1 MQLIDSEGAGINI
14 NVDALQTAPNNPGWY
29 NPVDHYPRR
38 TFHMRA
44 SSLNALPVVLAA
56 LLATAVPASAEDGV
70 SADKIVFGQATA
82 LEGPASALGQ
92 GMKMGLEAAFAEVN
106 KAGGVKGRK
115 LELKSVDD
123 GYEPTKSIEAVKK
136 LLEEDKVFAIAGAV
150 GTPTAAATQP
160 IATAAG
166 APFIGA
172 FTGAEFLREPYKP
185 LVLNIRASYFQETE
199 AMVEHLTKD
208 LGASKIAI
216 MYQDDAF
223 GQAGLAGVKKAL
235 DKRQMQLAGEGTFER
250 NTVAVKTALLAIKKA
265 EPHAVIMISP
275 YKPAAEFIKLAKQIK
290 LDVTFVNISFVGSD
304 ALAKEL
310 GPVGAGV
317 VITQVVPFPK
327 DAAIPVVGRYQAS
340 LKASAPDAQPGF
352 VSLEGYLVGR
362 AIIAALEKVSGDLTR
377 QALIEAVQKAGTL
390 DLDGFKL
397 GYSPT
402 NNRGSDQ
409 VFLTVI
415 QPDGSFKAVDRLE
428 KSGT

>member
-1 MQLIDSEGAGINI
+1 MRTSPLT
-14 NVDALQTAPNNPGWY
+14 AL
-29 NPVDHYPRR
+29 
-38 TFHMRA
+38 
-44 SSLNALPVVLAA
+44 LVVIAA
-56 LLATAVPASAEDGV
+56 LLATGISAFAEDGV
-70 SADKIVFGQATA
+70 FADKVVFGQATA

-92 GMKMGLEAAFAEVN
+92 GMKLGLEAAFAEIN

-123 GYEPTKSIEAVKK
+123 GYEPGKSIEVVKK
-136 LLEEDKVFAIAGAV
+136 LLEEDKVFAVAGAV

-185 LVLNIRASYFQETE
+185 LVMNIRASYFQETE

-208 LGASKIAI
+208 IGASKIAI

-235 DKRQMQLAGEGTFER
+235 DKRQMQLVGEGTFER
-250 NTVAVKTALLAIKKA
+250 NTIAVKAALLAIKKA
-265 EPHAVIMISP
+265 QPDAVIMISP

-290 LDVTFVNISFVGSD
+290 LDATFVNISFVGSN

-310 GPVGAGV
+310 GPAGAGV
-317 VITQVVPFPK
+317 VITQVVPFPN
-327 DAAIPVVGRYQAS
+327 DAAIPVVARYQAA
-340 LKASAPDAQPGF
+340 LKASAPDVQPGF

-377 QALIEAVQKAGTL
+377 QAVVEAVQKAGTF
-390 DLDGFKL
+390 DLGGFKL
-397 GYSPT
+397 AYSPSS
-402 NNRGSDQ
+402 NRGSDQ

-415 QPDGSFKAVDRLE
+415 QADGNLKAVDHLE

>member
-1 MQLIDSEGAGINI
+1 MA
-14 NVDALQTAPNNPGWY
+14 V
-29 NPVDHYPRR
+29 
-38 TFHMRA
+38 
-44 SSLNALPVVLAA
+44 
-56 LLATAVPASAEDGV
+56 LLAIAIPASAENGV
-70 SADKIVFGQATA
+70 SADKIVFGQAAA
-82 LEGPASALGQ
+82 LDGPASALGQ
-92 GMKMGLEAAFAEVN
+92 GMKIGLEAAFAEIN

-136 LLEEDKVFAIAGAV
+136 LLEEDKVFALVGAV
-150 GTPTAAATQP
+150 GTPTSAATQP

-172 FTGAEFLREPYKP
+172 FTGAEFLREPHKP
-185 LVLNIRASYFQETE
+185 LVMNIRASYFQETE

-208 LGASKIAI
+208 LGATKIAI

-250 NTVAVKTALLAIKKA
+250 NTVAVKAALLSIKKA
-265 EPHAVIMISP
+265 EPQAVIMISP

-290 LDVTFVNISFVGSD
+290 LDATFVNISFVGSD

-310 GPVGAGV
+310 GAAGAGV

-327 DAAIPVVGRYQAS
+327 DAAIPVVGRYHAS

-362 AIIAALEKVSGDLTR
+362 AIVAALEKVDGEPTR
-377 QALIEAVQKAGTL
+377 QAMVDAVQKAGSL
-390 DLDGFKL
+390 DLGGFKL
-397 GYSPT
+397 SYSPT
-402 NNRGSDQ
+402 SNRGSNQ

-428 KSGT
+428 KSGS

>member
-1 MQLIDSEGAGINI
+1 
-14 NVDALQTAPNNPGWY
+14 
-29 NPVDHYPRR
+29 
-38 TFHMRA
+38 MRA
-44 SSLNALPVVLAA
+44 SPRNALLVAIAA
-56 LLATAVPASAEDGV
+56 LLATGVSAFAEDGV
-70 SADKIVFGQATA
+70 SADKVVFGQATA

-92 GMKMGLEAAFAEVN
+92 GMKLGLEAAFTEIN

-123 GYEPTKSIEAVKK
+123 GYEPSKSIEVVKK
-136 LLEEDKVFAIAGAV
+136 LLEEDKVFALAGAV

-185 LVLNIRASYFQETE
+185 LVMNIRASYFQETE

-208 LGASKIAI
+208 IGASKIAI

-250 NTVAVKTALLAIKKA
+250 NTLAVKAALLAIKKA
-265 EPHAVIMISP
+265 QPDAVIMISP
-275 YKPAAEFIKLAKQIK
+275 YKPAAEFIKLARQIK
-290 LDVTFVNISFVGSD
+290 LDATFVNISFVGSN

-310 GPVGAGV
+310 GPAGAGV
-317 VITQVVPFPK
+317 VITQVVPFPN
-327 DAAIPVVGRYQAS
+327 DASIPVVGRYQAA

-377 QALIEAVQKAGTL
+377 QAVVEAVQKAGTI
-390 DLDGFKL
+390 DLGGFKL
-397 GYSPT
+397 AYSPSS
-402 NNRGSDQ
+402 NRGSAQ
-409 VFLTVI
+409 VLLTVI
-415 QPDGSFKAVDRLE
+415 QADGSLKAVDHLE

>member
-1 MQLIDSEGAGINI
+1 
-14 NVDALQTAPNNPGWY
+14 
-29 NPVDHYPRR
+29 
-38 TFHMRA
+38 MRP
-44 SSLNALPVVLAA
+44 SSLNAMPVALAA
-56 LLATAVPASAEDGV
+56 LLATAFPASAEDGV

-92 GMKMGLEAAFAEVN
+92 GMKMGLEAAFAEIN

-136 LLEEDKVFAIAGAV
+136 LLEEDKVLAIAGAV
-150 GTPTAAATQP
+150 GTPTSAATQP

-185 LVLNIRASYFQETE
+185 LVMNIRASYFQETE

-223 GQAGLAGVKKAL
+223 GQAGLAGVRKAL
-235 DKRQMQLAGEGTFER
+235 EKRQMQLAGEGTFER
-250 NTVAVKTALLAIKKA
+250 NTVAVKAALLAIKKA
-265 EPHAVIMISP
+265 EPQAVIMISP

-290 LDVTFVNISFVGSD
+290 LDATFVNISFVGSD

-310 GPVGAGV
+310 GPAGAGV

-362 AIIAALEKVSGDLTR
+362 AIIAALEKVNGEPTR
-377 QALIEAVQKAGTL
+377 KALIEAVQKAGTF
-390 DLDGFKL
+390 DLGGFKL
-397 GYSPT
+397 AYSDSS
-402 NNRGSDQ
+402 NRGSDH

-415 QPDGSFKAVDRLE
+415 QADGSFKAVDHLE
-428 KSGT
+428 KPGT

>member
-1 MQLIDSEGAGINI
+1 
-14 NVDALQTAPNNPGWY
+14 
-29 NPVDHYPRR
+29 
-38 TFHMRA
+38 MRA
-44 SSLNALPVVLAA
+44 SSFNALPVLFAVLAA
-56 LLATAVPASAEDGV
+56 TGVPAFAENGV
-70 SADKIVFGQATA
+70 TADKIVFGQATA

-92 GMKMGLEAAFAEVN
+92 NMKMGLEAAFAEIN

-136 LLEEDKVFAIAGAV
+136 LLDDDKVFAIAGAV
-150 GTPTAAATQP
+150 GTPTSAATQP
-160 IATAAG
+160 IAAAAG

-172 FTGAEFLREPYKP
+172 FTGAEMLREPYKA
-185 LVLNIRASYFQETE
+185 LVMNIRASYFQETE
-199 AMVEHLTKD
+199 AMVEHLIKD

-250 NTVAVKTALLAIKKA
+250 NTVAVKNALLAIRKA
-265 EPHAVIMISP
+265 EPQAVIMISP
-275 YKPAAEFIKLAKQIK
+275 YKPAAEFIKLARQIK
-290 LDVTFVNISFVGSD
+290 LDATFVNISFVGSD

-310 GPVGAGV
+310 GTAGAGV
-317 VITQVVPFPK
+317 VVTQVVPFPR
-327 DAAIPVVGRYQAS
+327 DAGIPVVARYHAA

-362 AIIAALEKVSGDLTR
+362 AIASALEKVNGDLTR
-377 QALIEAVQKAGTL
+377 ASLAEAVQKAGTI
-390 DLDGFKL
+390 DLGGFKL
-397 GYSPT
+397 SYSPT
-402 NNRGSDQ
+402 SNRGSDQ

-415 QPDGSFKAVDRLE
+415 QPDGTFKAVDRLE
-428 KSGT
+428 KTGS

>member
-1 MQLIDSEGAGINI
+1 
-14 NVDALQTAPNNPGWY
+14 
-29 NPVDHYPRR
+29 
-38 TFHMRA
+38 MRA
-44 SSLNALPVVLAA
+44 SPRNALPVVIAA
-56 LLATAVPASAEDGV
+56 LLAAGVSAFAEDGV
-70 SADKIVFGQATA
+70 SADKVVFGQATA

-92 GMKMGLEAAFAEVN
+92 GMKIGLEAAFIEIN

-123 GYEPTKSIEAVKK
+123 GYEPSKSIEVVKK
-136 LLEEDKVFAIAGAV
+136 LLEEDKVFAVAGAV

-160 IATAAG
+160 IAAAAG

-185 LVLNIRASYFQETE
+185 LVMNIRASYFQETE

-208 LGASKIAI
+208 IGASKIAI

-250 NTVAVKTALLAIKKA
+250 NTLAVKAALLAVKKA
-265 EPHAVIMISP
+265 QPDAVIMISP
-275 YKPAAEFIKLAKQIK
+275 YKPAAEFIKLARQIK
-290 LDVTFVNISFVGSD
+290 FDATFVNISFVGSN

-310 GPVGAGV
+310 GPAGAGV
-317 VITQVVPFPK
+317 VITQVVPFPN
-327 DAAIPVVGRYQAS
+327 DAAIPVVGRYQAA
-340 LKASAPDAQPGF
+340 LKASAPDVQPGF

-377 QALIEAVQKAGTL
+377 QAMVEAVQKAGSF
-390 DLDGFKL
+390 DLGGFKL
-397 GYSPT
+397 AYSASS
-402 NNRGSDQ
+402 NRGSDQ

-415 QPDGSFKAVDRLE
+415 QADGSLKAVDHLE

>member
-1 MQLIDSEGAGINI
+1 MQ
-14 NVDALQTAPNNPGWY
+14 
-29 NPVDHYPRR
+29 
-38 TFHMRA
+38 A
-44 SSLNALPVVLAA
+44 SPLNRLTLALAA
-56 LLATAVPASAEDGV
+56 VVAIAVPASAENGV

-115 LELKSVDD
+115 IELKSMDD

-136 LLEEDKVFAIAGAV
+136 LLDDDKVFAIAGPV
-150 GTPTAAATQP
+150 GTPTSAATQP

-172 FTGAEFLREPYKP
+172 FTGAEFLREPHKP
-185 LVLNIRASYFQETE
+185 LVMNIRASYFQETE

-235 DKRQMQLAGEGTFER
+235 EKRQMQLAGEGTFER
-250 NTVAVKTALLAIKKA
+250 NTVAVKAALLAIKKA
-265 EPHAVIMISP
+265 EPQAVIMISP

-290 LDVTFVNISFVGSD
+290 FEPTFVNISFVGSD

-310 GPVGAGV
+310 GAAGAGV

-327 DAAIPVVGRYQAS
+327 DAAIPVVGRYHAA

-362 AIIAALEKVSGDLTR
+362 AIIAALEKVNGEPTR
-377 QALIEAVQKAGTL
+377 QALVDAVQNTGSF
-390 DLDGFKL
+390 DLGGFKL
-397 GYSPT
+397 SYSASS
-402 NNRGSDQ
+402 NRGSNQ

>member
-1 MQLIDSEGAGINI
+1 
-14 NVDALQTAPNNPGWY
+14 
-29 NPVDHYPRR
+29 
-38 TFHMRA
+38 MRA
-44 SSLNALPVVLAA
+44 SSLNALPVVLAT
-56 LLATAVPASAEDGV
+56 LLAAAIPASAEDGV

-82 LEGPASALGQ
+82 LEGPASALGL
-92 GMKMGLEAAFAEVN
+92 GMKMGLEAAFAEIN

-304 ALAKEL
+304 ALAREL

-362 AIIAALEKVSGDLTR
+362 AIIAALEKVGGDLTR

-397 GYSPT
+397 VYGPS

-415 QPDGSFKAVDRLE
+415 QADGSFKAVDHLE
-428 KSGT
+428 KPGT

>member
-1 MQLIDSEGAGINI
+1 MLASPR
-14 NVDALQTAPNNPGWY
+14 NV
-29 NPVDHYPRR
+29 
-38 TFHMRA
+38 
-44 SSLNALPVVLAA
+44 LPVVIAT
-56 LLATAVPASAEDGV
+56 LLATGVSAFAEDGV

-92 GMKMGLEAAFAEVN
+92 GMKMGLEAAFAEIN

-115 LELKSVDD
+115 LEIKSVDD

-150 GTPTAAATQP
+150 GTPTSAATQP

-185 LVLNIRASYFQETE
+185 LVMNIRASYFQETE

-223 GQAGLAGVKKAL
+223 GQAGLAGVRKAL
-235 DKRQMQLAGEGTFER
+235 EKRQMQLAGEGTFER
-250 NTVAVKTALLAIKKA
+250 NTVAVKAALLAVKKA
-265 EPHAVIMISP
+265 EPQAVIMISP

-310 GPVGAGV
+310 GPAGAGV
-317 VITQVVPFPK
+317 AITQVVPFPK

-362 AIIAALEKVSGDLTR
+362 AIIAALEKINGEPTR
-377 QALIEAVQKAGTL
+377 KALIEAVQKAGTI
-390 DLDGFKL
+390 DLGGFKL
-397 GYSPT
+397 TYRDSS
-402 NNRGSDQ
+402 NRGSDH

-415 QPDGSFKAVDRLE
+415 QADGSFKAVDHLE
-428 KSGT
+428 KPGT

>member
-1 MQLIDSEGAGINI
+1 
-14 NVDALQTAPNNPGWY
+14 
-29 NPVDHYPRR
+29 
-38 TFHMRA
+38 MRA
-44 SSLNALPVVLAA
+44 ASLNALPVVLAA
-56 LLATAVPASAEDGV
+56 LFATVIPAFAEDGV

-92 GMKMGLEAAFAEVN
+92 GMKMGLEAAFAEIN
-106 KAGGVKGRK
+106 KAGGVKGGK

-166 APFIGA
+166 TPFIGA

-185 LVLNIRASYFQETE
+185 LVMNIRASYFQETE
-199 AMVEHLTKD
+199 AMVEHLTTD

-290 LDVTFVNISFVGSD
+290 LAATFVNISFVGSD

-310 GPVGAGV
+310 GAGGAGTV
-317 VITQVVPFPK
+317 VTQVVPFPG
-327 DAAIPVVGRYQAS
+327 DASVPVVAHYQAA
-340 LKASAPDAQPGF
+340 LKAVGAEAEPSF

-362 AIIAALEKVSGDLTR
+362 AIIAALEKVSGDPTR
-377 QALIEAVQKAGTL
+377 QALIEAVQKSGSM
-390 DLDGFKL
+390 DLGGFKL
-397 GYSPT
+397 SYSPSS
-402 NNRGSDQ
+402 NRGSDQ

-415 QPDGSFKAVDRLE
+415 QADGSFKAVDHLE
-428 KSGT
+428 KPGT

>member
-1 MQLIDSEGAGINI
+1 MLASPR
-14 NVDALQTAPNNPGWY
+14 NV
-29 NPVDHYPRR
+29 
-38 TFHMRA
+38 
-44 SSLNALPVVLAA
+44 LPVVIAT
-56 LLATAVPASAEDGV
+56 LLATGVSAFAEDGV

-92 GMKMGLEAAFAEVN
+92 GMKMGLEAAFAEIN

-115 LELKSVDD
+115 LEIKSVDD

-150 GTPTAAATQP
+150 GTPTSAATQP

-172 FTGAEFLREPYKP
+172 FTGAEFLREPYKS
-185 LVLNIRASYFQETE
+185 LVMNIRASYFQETE

-223 GQAGLAGVKKAL
+223 GQAGLAGVRKAL
-235 DKRQMQLAGEGTFER
+235 EKRQMQLAGEGTFER
-250 NTVAVKTALLAIKKA
+250 NTVAVKAALLAIKKA
-265 EPHAVIMISP
+265 EPQAVIMISP

-310 GPVGAGV
+310 GPAGAGV
-317 VITQVVPFPK
+317 AITQVVPFPK

-362 AIIAALEKVSGDLTR
+362 AIIAALEKINGEPTR
-377 QALIEAVQKAGTL
+377 KALIEAVQKAGTI
-390 DLDGFKL
+390 DLGGFKL
-397 GYSPT
+397 TYSDSS
-402 NNRGSDQ
+402 NRGSDQ

-415 QPDGSFKAVDRLE
+415 QADGSFKAVDHLE
-428 KSGT
+428 KPGT

>member
-1 MQLIDSEGAGINI
+1 
-14 NVDALQTAPNNPGWY
+14 
-29 NPVDHYPRR
+29 
-38 TFHMRA
+38 MRA
-44 SSLNALPVVLAA
+44 TPFNALLVASAV
-56 LLATAVPASAEDGV
+56 LLATSIPASAEDGV
-70 SADKIVFGQATA
+70 SADKIVFGQAAA
-82 LEGPASALGQ
+82 LDGAASALGQ
-92 GMKMGLEAAFAEVN
+92 GMKIGLEAAFAEIN

-136 LLEEDKVFAIAGAV
+136 LLEEDKVFALIGAV
-150 GTPTAAATQP
+150 GTPTSAATQP

-172 FTGAEFLREPYKP
+172 FTGAEFLREPHKP
-185 LVLNIRASYFQETE
+185 LVMNVRASYFQETE
-199 AMVEHLTKD
+199 AMVERVTKD
-208 LGASKIAI
+208 LGATRIAI

-235 DKRQMQLAGEGTFER
+235 EKRQMQLAGEGTFER
-250 NTVAVKTALLAIKKA
+250 NTVAVKAALLSIKKA

-275 YKPAAEFIKLAKQIK
+275 YKPAAEFIKLARQIK
-290 LDVTFVNISFVGSD
+290 LDATFVNISFVGSD

-310 GPVGAGV
+310 GAAGAGV

-362 AIIAALEKVSGDLTR
+362 AIAAALEKVDGDLTR
-377 QALIEAVQKAGTL
+377 QAMIDAVQKAGSL
-390 DLDGFKL
+390 DLGGFKL
-397 GYSPT
+397 SYSPT
-402 NNRGSDQ
+402 SNRGSDQ

-428 KSGT
+428 KSGS

>member
-1 MQLIDSEGAGINI
+1 M
-14 NVDALQTAPNNPGWY
+14 
-29 NPVDHYPRR
+29 R
-38 TFHMRA
+38 TTPF
-44 SSLNALPVVLAA
+44 NALPLMLAG
-56 LLATAVPASAEDGV
+56 LLATGIPAFAENGV

-92 GMKMGLEAAFAEVN
+92 GMKAGLDAAFAEVN

-115 LELKSVDD
+115 LELKSIDD
-123 GYEPTKSIEAVKK
+123 GYEPTRAIEAVKK
-136 LLEEDKVFAIAGAV
+136 LLEEDKVFAIAGTV

-166 APFIGA
+166 APFIGP
-172 FTGAEFLREPYKP
+172 FTGVEFLREPHKP

-199 AMVEHLTKD
+199 SMVEHLTKD
-208 LGASKIAI
+208 LGVTKIAI

-235 DKRQMQLAGEGTFER
+235 DKRKMELAGEGTFER

-265 EPHAVIMISP
+265 DPQAVIMISP

-310 GPVGAGV
+310 GAAGAGV

-327 DAAIPVVGRYQAS
+327 DAAIPVVGRYQAA
-340 LKASAPDAQPGF
+340 LKATSPDAQPGF

-362 AIIAALEKVSGDLTR
+362 AIIAGLEKVDGEPTR
-377 QALIEAVQKAGTL
+377 QALIEAVQKAGAL
-390 DLDGFKL
+390 DLGGFKL
-397 GYSPT
+397 SYSPT
-402 NNRGSDQ
+402 SNRGSDQ

-428 KSGT
+428 KSGS

>member
-1 MQLIDSEGAGINI
+1 MAAAYLA
-14 NVDALQTAPNNPGWY
+14 VQTRSAIT
-29 NPVDHYPRR
+29 PRKG

-44 SSLNALPVVLAA
+44 TSLNKLPLVLAA
-56 LLATAVPASAEDGV
+56 LLATVIPASAEDGV
-70 SADKIVFGQATA
+70 FADKIVFGQATA

-92 GMKMGLEAAFAEVN
+92 GMKLGLEAAFSEVN

-115 LELKSVDD
+115 LELKSIDD

-136 LLEEDKVFAIAGAV
+136 LLEQDKVFAIAGTV

-166 APFIGA
+166 APFIGP

-185 LVLNIRASYFQETE
+185 LVMNIRASYFQETE
-199 AMVEHLTKD
+199 AMVERLTKD
-208 LGASKIAI
+208 LGATKIAI

-250 NTVAVKTALLAIKKA
+250 NTVAVKAALLAIKKA
-265 EPHAVIMISP
+265 EPHAFIMISP
-275 YKPAAEFIKLAKQIK
+275 YKPAAEFIKLARQIK
-290 LDVTFVNISFVGSD
+290 FDPTFVNISFVGSD

-310 GPVGAGV
+310 GAGGAGV

-327 DAAIPVVGRYQAS
+327 DAAIPVVGRYHAS
-340 LKASAPDAQPGF
+340 LKASAPDAEPGF

-362 AIIAALEKVSGDLTR
+362 TIIAALEKVGGELTR
-377 QALIEAVQKAGTL
+377 QSLIDAVQKAGTL
-390 DLDGFKL
+390 DLGGFKL
-397 GYSPT
+397 TYGPT
-402 NNRGSDQ
+402 SNRGSDQ

-415 QPDGSFKAVDRLE
+415 QADGSFKAVERLA
-428 KSGT
+428 KSGS